1 MWRTYMKRENDLKW
15 FIANRGEMARNHNGN
30 WLVVHD
36 GALVKVFTR
45 EEHALAF
52 AVESFGINE
61 ASVFHASEKD
71 PFVYVG

>member
-1 MWRTYMKRENDLKW
+1 MKRSEDLKW
-15 FIANRGEMARNHNGN
+15 FLDNRGELTRDYAAL

-36 GALVKVFTR
+36 GRLVKVSST
-45 EEHALAF
+45 EEEALAF
-52 AVESFGINE
+52 AVSQFGINE